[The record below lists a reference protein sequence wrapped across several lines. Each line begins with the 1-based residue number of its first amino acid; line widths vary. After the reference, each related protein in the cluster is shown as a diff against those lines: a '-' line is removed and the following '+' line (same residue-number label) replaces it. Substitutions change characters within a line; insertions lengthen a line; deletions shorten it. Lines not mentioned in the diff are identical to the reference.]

1 MGLWGAA
8 QAIAFGIGGFVG
20 SAASDLTRRLIDAT
34 GPAYATVFAIE
45 AMLFLV
51 AAGLA
56 ARVGRPRVDRAGG
69 AISGAGA
76 TVT

>member
-1 MGLWGAA
+1 
-8 QAIAFGIGGFVG
+8 
-20 SAASDLTRRLIDAT
+20 
-34 GPAYATVFAIE
+34 
-45 AMLFLV
+45 MLFLV